1 MKKDIVAS
9 NVKCPKCSNTR
20 ELRLT
25 EVWKG
30 HTISWE
36 VECGV
41 FDMNDG
47 ALEPGDAY
55 KVEAKCNSC
64 GHIWTIRGAR
74 QIGGITNSIAPTKA
88 KNSKK

>member
-9 NVKCPKCSNTR
+9 NVRCPKCSNTR
-20 ELRLT
+20 ELRLI
-25 EVWKG
+25 EVWRS
-30 HTISWE
+30 HTITWE

-41 FDMNDG
+41 FDINDG

-55 KVEAKCNSC
+55 KVEAKCKNC
-64 GHIWTIRGAR
+64 GHQWTIRGAR
-74 QIGGITNSIAPTKA
+74 QITYITNSIALTKA